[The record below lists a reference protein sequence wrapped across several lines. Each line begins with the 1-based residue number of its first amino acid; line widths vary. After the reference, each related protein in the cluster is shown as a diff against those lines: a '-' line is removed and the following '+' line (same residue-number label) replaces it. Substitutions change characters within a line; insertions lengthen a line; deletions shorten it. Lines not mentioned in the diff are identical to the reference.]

1 MIRLLGLILVALL
14 VTSSAAAHE
23 VGLSHGTY
31 RARASGLA
39 AEIVLARGEAVTLV
53 PELDENHD
61 GMVTENELGAA
72 RAELE
77 RRVLGGIR
85 VVADGRVC
93 TPELV
98 HVELTDCDGLSLHS
112 RHSCGES
119 TRAFDVTIAF
129 IDQLARGHRH
139 AARLVS
145 ETGSRDELLFGE
157 RRSFSLPVGSNEHN
171 EAPSS
176 MFGFVRMGAEH
187 IVGGYDHLL
196 FLLAL
201 VLAGGGARTLLG
213 IVTAFTLGHSLTLAI
228 AALGIWTPPSRLI
241 EPLIALSIAFVAIEN
256 FTHRNPRTRWR
267 IALPFGLIHGFGFAG
282 ALLEARLPSENI
294 LDALFSFNLG
304 VELGQLGF
312 MAVML
317 SLVVLFRRSSWFP
330 RFAVP
335 AVSALILLVSVGW
348 FIERVSV

>member
-14 VTSSAAAHE
+14 VSSSAAAHE

-39 AEIVLARGEAVTLV
+39 AEIVLARGEAMTLV

-61 GMVTENELGAA
+61 GVVTESELAAARTELGS
-72 RAELE
+72 
-77 RRVLGGIR
+77 RVLEGIR

-93 TPELV
+93 TSELV
-98 HVELTDCDGLSLHS
+98 RAELTDSDGLSLQS
-112 RHSCGES
+112 RHTCSES
-119 TRAFDVTIAF
+119 ARVFDVTIAF

-145 ETGSRDELLFGE
+145 ETDSRDELLFGE
-157 RRSFSLPVGSNEHN
+157 QRSFSLPVGSKEHS

-187 IVGGYDHLL
+187 IAGGYDHVL

-228 AALGIWTPPSRLI
+228 SALGIWTPPSRLI
-241 EPLIALSIAFVAIEN
+241 EPLIALSVAFVAIEN

-267 IALPFGLIHGFGFAG
+267 VALPFGLIHGFGFAG
-282 ALLEARLPSENI
+282 ALIEAKLPSED
-294 LDALFSFNLG
+294 LLGALFSFNLG

-312 MAVML
+312 MAFL
-317 SLVVLFRRSSWFP
+317 LPLVAAFRRSSWFP

-335 AVSALILLVSVGW
+335 ALSGLILLVSVGW